1 MIVREGF
8 KEKTWLTHYSL
19 QLFSSPGLL
28 PPPRPH
34 QERET
39 ESTLCSYKNILHNI
53 LCKQKVCSICSLVTW
68 TAPQRTIALPSS
80 LHAEQMRLHHSR
92 TLNTWH
98 STYVTF
104 LESQE
109 VTPWKDTSAD
119 INVNGCVGQAIQQ
132 KLLVD
137 DVLAWECMDHRST
150 LLGLWKGTRTVEV
163 VKVRG
168 NQKNFPT

>member
-1 MIVREGF
+1 M
-8 KEKTWLTHYSL
+8 L
-19 QLFSSPGLL
+19 
-28 PPPRPH
+28 
-34 QERET
+34 
-39 ESTLCSYKNILHNI
+39 
-53 LCKQKVCSICSLVTW
+53 
-68 TAPQRTIALPSS
+68 
-80 LHAEQMRLHHSR
+80 
-92 TLNTWH
+92 
-98 STYVTF
+98 

-168 NQKNFPT
+168 NQKNFPTQNPSACHDTTKRVNHIIFCGCTLYRYFTFGWKKYLSSTYFLQICHSEQSFDAVKDGEELDHINNRFAIYCFGSLFPNLLFCFSGKFVK